1 MSVVILRLPLVKDR
15 TGLSRS
21 SIYVRIKEGTF
32 SEPVNLGARAVG
44 WPDYEVGAI
53 NAARIAGKSNDEIRA
68 LVAELMA
75 SRKRYFHALDAPE
88 KSAYDVGETSRE
100 GVK

>member
-1 MSVVILRLPLVKDR
+1 MAQTILRRKQVETR

-21 SIYVRIKEGTF
+21 TIYLRIKEGTF
-32 SEPVNLGARAVG
+32 SGPVNLGARAVG
-44 WPDYEVGAI
+44 WPDYEVDAI
-53 NAARIAGKSNDEIRA
+53 NAARVAGKSDDEIRA

-75 SRKRYFHALDAPE
+75 SRKRDFHALDAPE